1 MPKNRIVVAL
11 AVVGLLSGCAG
22 GYGKK
27 DKLLFALDRFNN
39 QVRWGRQ
46 EQVATFFVPGLRNRY
61 LRLVES
67 KGEGLHIS
75 TVQFLR
81 SDVSHKMTRAVVRY
95 RFRWHNSSDI
105 YVHKTI
111 IVEYWHWVKGAW
123 VLSKL
128 EKASGPAVPILPTGK
143 LGIDKPKQGG
153 GDAKTGSTGQE

>member
-1 MPKNRIVVAL
+1 MPKNRIMMALVLVAV
-11 AVVGLLSGCAG
+11 AAGCAG

-61 LRLVES
+61 LKLVES

-75 TVQFLR
+75 TVHFLR
-81 SDVSHKMTRAVVRY
+81 SDVSRKMTRAVVRY

-111 IVEYWHWVKGAW
+111 IVEHWHWVKGAW

-128 EKASGPAVPILPTGK
+128 EKASGPDVPILPTGK
-143 LGIDKPKQGG
+143 LGMDKPNRDGG
-153 GDAKTGSTGQE
+153 SATSGSTDQE